1 MKKMKRPEK
10 WGRKWKIPWILVWS
24 LLICSLSSDISL
36 NFSRPQF
43 PQLEP
48 KACRVLT
55 GAHDGHSDWTILYFP
70 YCPRQGSIFSSPAP
84 LAPSKRQ
91 QHSHPCNMCHQHKR
105 KAPTFPSGPERTLEV
120 QPVKPLFFQEKPCS
134 GHRGM
139 TVEPGETS
147 RPRLSTPGP
156 QPLHDSAGRQQREG
170 ALPGGRAAGRGERA
184 GRSRAGAERRAG
196 PGKHR
201 AGPRGGT
208 CKPARRAH
216 YEGQGCTDHAAARGL
231 PRGGRG
237 QPQAN
242 SQSRP
247 RGARAQSQTHS
258 RERKKPGTLQVSAP
272 AAWVTRG
279 RGSGVCERIRVRVL
293 KTAYAVKPARHKST
307 NTTIPLT

>member
-91 QHSHPCNMCHQHKR
+91 QHSHPCNVCHQHKR

-156 QPLHDSAGRQQREG
+156 QPLHHVEKLLHWSDDHKDASSPSRPRFCRPPAAGGSAPGR
-170 ALPGGRAAGRGERA
+170 PGGRAGRACRQEPRRCRAAGRPGEAPSWAEGRHVQARTTGALRGAGVHRPRRGPGASPGRA
-184 GRSRAGAERRAG
+184 RAATGQLTEQAERRTGSVPDPLSGEKETRDTASVS
-196 PGKHR
+196 
-201 AGPRGGT
+201 T
-208 CKPARRAH
+208 CSLG
-216 YEGQGCTDHAAARGL
+216 Y
-231 PRGGRG
+231 
-237 QPQAN
+237 
-242 SQSRP
+242 SR
-247 RGARAQSQTHS
+247 
-258 RERKKPGTLQVSAP
+258 
-272 AAWVTRG
+272 
-279 RGSGVCERIRVRVL
+279 
-293 KTAYAVKPARHKST
+293 
-307 NTTIPLT
+307 

>member
-1 MKKMKRPEK
+1 MKKMKRLEK

-55 GAHDGHSDWTILYFP
+55 GAHDGHSDWPILYFP
-70 YCPRQGSIFSSPAP
+70 YCPRHGSIFSSPAP

-91 QHSHPCNMCHQHKR
+91 QHPHLCNVCHQHKK
-105 KAPTFPSGPERTLEV
+105 KAPLPTFPSGPERTLEV

-134 GHRGM
+134 GHRRM

-156 QPLHDSAGRQQREG
+156 QPLHHVEKLLHWSDDHKDASSPSRQRFCRPPAAGGQ
-170 ALPGGRAAGRGERA
+170 PGGRAGRGERA

-201 AGPRGGT
+201 AGPRGGGSST

-231 PRGGRG
+231 PWGGRG

-242 SQSRP
+242 SQSS
-247 RGARAQSQTHS
+247 RAEHAERCTGSVPDPLSGEKETRDTASVSTCSLGYS
-258 RERKKPGTLQVSAP
+258 R
-272 AAWVTRG
+272 
-279 RGSGVCERIRVRVL
+279 
-293 KTAYAVKPARHKST
+293 
-307 NTTIPLT
+307 